1 MNCTALIV
9 TYNRLTKLKNCL
21 KATLLLS
28 FNHIVVVNNASTD
41 NTAEWLHTQQDPRLH
56 ILTTQI
62 NIGGAGGFKHG
73 AHFIANY
80 LDTEWIFFYDDDAY
94 PTVNLL
100 DQFNRLNKQDYQ
112 IFSSKVLLPSGKI
125 CKMNVPYKKVPYT
138 AYETVLYGIKPQKF
152 LPNLLNQEE
161 VQTFSFVGAILHQNI
176 LRQYTHLIDEQLFL
190 YFDDVLFS
198 YQLSQSGYKIL
209 FSPNLIFIHDTSI
222 DTNIYQNKKIYYMVR
237 NLLYLQRNQHSP
249 FSKLSIFI
257 RIARILTLCIYKG
270 RNINSIRSIF
280 KGLEDGLLNN
290 KTK

>member
-21 KATLLLS
+21 KATLLLP
-28 FNHIVVVNNASTD
+28 FNHIIIVNNASTD
-41 NTAEWLHTQQDPRLH
+41 NTAEWLLTQQDPRLH

-80 LDTEWIFFYDDDAY
+80 LDTEWIFFFDDDAY
-94 PTVNLL
+94 PAVNLL

-138 AYETVLYGIKPQKF
+138 ACETVLYGIKPHKF
-152 LPNLLNQEE
+152 LPNLLEQEE
-161 VQTFSFVGAILHQNI
+161 VQTFSFVGAVLHQNI

-198 YQLSQSGYKIL
+198 YHLSQSGYKIL
-209 FSPNLIFIHDTSI
+209 FSPNLIFIHDTTI
-222 DTNIYQNKKIYYMVR
+222 NTNIYQNKKIYYMVR
-237 NLLYLQRNQHSP
+237 NLVYLKENQYSP
-249 FSKLSIFI
+249 FSKCSISLRII
-257 RIARILTLCIYKG
+257 RILILCIYRGKNIHSILYILKG
-270 RNINSIRSIF
+270 I
-280 KGLEDGLLNN
+280 KDGFLH
-290 KTK
+290 KKPK